1 LLGQRHSITP
11 QKTRIFIVTGKR
23 SSNLEYEIVYY
34 GRDIKLPLHEIDDIS
49 FLFYSLF
56 LGAVD
61 FLKGECPLHCLQN
74 NSLDKKS
81 KDFLTKRL
89 KRNGLL
95 HLCKVQN
102 NNIICCCDNRKFGK
116 TGCLDETGISGSLP
130 FHMTCYTNVNYT

>member
-1 LLGQRHSITP
+1 
-11 QKTRIFIVTGKR
+11 
-23 SSNLEYEIVYY
+23 LEYEIVYC
-34 GRDIKLPLHEIDDIS
+34 GRDIKLPLHEIDDTC

-61 FLKGECPLHCLQN
+61 YLKGEFPLHGSQN

-102 NNIICCCDNRKFGK
+102 KNIICCRDNRKFGK
-116 TGCLDETGISGSLP
+116 IGCLEERGFSGSLP